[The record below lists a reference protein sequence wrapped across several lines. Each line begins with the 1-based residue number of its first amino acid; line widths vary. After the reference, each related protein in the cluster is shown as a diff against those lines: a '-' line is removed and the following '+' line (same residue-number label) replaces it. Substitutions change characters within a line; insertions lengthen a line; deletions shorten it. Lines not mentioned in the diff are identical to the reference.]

1 MKKKVIKTLV
11 CAVVAV
17 IVVLL
22 LPVPVMLKDGGSIV
36 FKSLTYT
43 VYKKHSLNIAVL
55 DADYVENR
63 YLVGY
68 TVEIFGKKVFDNSH
82 TIIECDKF
90 SFEEVCSYYEH
101 ETVGVK
107 RDGFVNTE
115 KTEIKNAEW
124 AVELAKKECK
134 TEYNSISVG
143 YDKKQK
149 VYRVSFSTPDV
160 DGGNVEV
167 YIDSYGV
174 TRLVVAGE

>member
-1 MKKKVIKTLV
+1 MKKKILKVFVCVI
-11 CAVVAV
+11 VAV
-17 IVVLL
+17 LVVLL
-22 LPVPVMLKDGGSIV
+22 SPRFYMLKDGGSIV
-36 FKSLTYT
+36 FESLTYT
-43 VYKKHSLNIAVL
+43 VTKHHSMRYGWNNQYI
-55 DADYVENR
+55 ENW
-63 YLVGY
+63 YWVGY
-68 TVEIFGKKVFDNSH
+68 TVDIFGKEVFDNSH

-90 SFEEVCSYYEH
+90 SFDEVCSYYEN

-115 KTEIKNAEW
+115 KTEIKNAER

-134 TEYNSISVG
+134 SEHKNIRVG

-160 DGGNVEV
+160 DGGNMEV
-167 YIDSYGV
+167 YIDGSGV